1 MVALWFLVGLFL
13 LIGGIT
19 SMMTL
24 YITGVSLIIAG
35 ILTIILAIGLAMKKK
50 PEMAAPLNNPIFQKS
65 RHAPLLVHL
74 LKKVPGNAPEPCP
87 CQNRFPH
94 KGTLGI

>member
-1 MVALWFLVGLFL
+1 MKMSKMVMVVLWFLIGLFL

-35 ILTIILAIGLAMKKK
+35 ILTIILAIVLAMKKK
-50 PEMAAPLNNPIFQKS
+50 PEMAAPAK
-65 RHAPLLVHL
+65 
-74 LKKVPGNAPEPCP
+74 
-87 CQNRFPH
+87 
-94 KGTLGI
+94 